1 MIPPASSGQTSYWPK
16 HLHRPWMAACV
27 AGALLGTGLLQLES
41 SLADPPS
48 GNYPAPAPRAA
59 VYSES
64 DAVSAEE
71 TAAEDVATASAPGA
85 AEGEPASLAADAP

>member
-1 MIPPASSGQTSYWPK
+1 
-16 HLHRPWMAACV
+16 MAACV
-27 AGALLGTGLLQLES
+27 AGALLGAGLLQLES

-71 TAAEDVATASAPGA
+71 TASEDVATASAPGA
-85 AEGEPASLAADAP
+85 AEAPRASSAPGAAKGEPASLAADAP